1 MSSFFSVEGAFAY
14 FTECNL
20 ATLERLRSLSRTP
33 KSELQRQLNICN
45 EMIAVC
51 RDFGIE
57 PNRTNVRLNE
67 ALRAQVQHSGEQQK

>member
-1 MSSFFSVEGAFAY
+1 MSNFFSVEGAFAY

-20 ATLERLRSLSRTP
+20 ATLEKLRSLSRP
-33 KSELQRQLNICN
+33 SKSEIQRQQNICN
-45 EMIAVC
+45 EMVGVC

-67 ALRAQVQHSGEQQK
+67 ALQVQHSGPQQP